1 MQLSPNFPSQNQRN
15 HYIFLF
21 ENTILTHRKRNP
33 PFLFFLFERKKREE
47 NIFKPMPRI
56 ITAFNPGDRRE
67 GFSFRRLRRRGGGLL
82 SSPPRHRQGGDRAG
96 GMRYL
101 ATRQEVPRSDGRGVG
116 GTRRALLP
124 PVHAPWRTRHQQPSA
139 PLAIHGFLRST
150 GLRESRARARFSGLY
165 PSLDSRERRRGEGMD
180 EIRIG

>member
-1 MQLSPNFPSQNQRN
+1 
-15 HYIFLF
+15 
-21 ENTILTHRKRNP
+21 
-33 PFLFFLFERKKREE
+33 
-47 NIFKPMPRI
+47 MPRI

-101 ATRQEVPRSDGRGVG
+101 ATRQEVPRSDSKRGGRHASSVIASCAR
-116 GTRRALLP
+116 TVENAP
-124 PVHAPWRTRHQQPSA
+124 PAT